1 MDPDSSP
8 SSSHGAPHKNT
19 RREAR
24 EMALRMLFQIDVGGQ
39 AADEVIITSLEQS
52 VLEGANREF
61 AEAVVRGTLDHLKD
75 IDRRIQELTE
85 DWALDRQAAVDRNI
99 LRMTA
104 FEILFP
110 PETPVAA
117 VINEAIELAK
127 KYSTNESGR
136 FVNGV
141 LGALAR
147 KSPRGAEPLTNA
159 ESPTDLDILD
169 EPLEGAQPP
178 KRSYRVITRSSKS
191 QGETTI
197 DDDSTDS

>member
-1 MDPDSSP
+1 MDPDASS

-39 AADEVIITSLEQS
+39 PHDEVIDFSLEQS
-52 VLEGANREF
+52 VLEGVNREF
-61 AEAVVRGTLDHLKD
+61 AEGIVRGTLANLAD
-75 IDRRIQELTE
+75 IDTRVRSLTE
-85 DWALDRQAAVDRNI
+85 DWEIARLAAVDRNI
-99 LRMTA
+99 LRMTSY
-104 FEILFP
+104 EILYC

-117 VINEAIELAK
+117 VINEAVELAK

-147 KSPRGAEPLTNA
+147 STPRGSGQTFPEYVDTPSEPTEETAE
-159 ESPTDLDILD
+159 
-169 EPLEGAQPP
+169 EPDAPSEV
-178 KRSYRVITRSSKS
+178 KRSYHVITRPGGPD
-191 QGETTI
+191 Q
-197 DDDSTDS
+197 